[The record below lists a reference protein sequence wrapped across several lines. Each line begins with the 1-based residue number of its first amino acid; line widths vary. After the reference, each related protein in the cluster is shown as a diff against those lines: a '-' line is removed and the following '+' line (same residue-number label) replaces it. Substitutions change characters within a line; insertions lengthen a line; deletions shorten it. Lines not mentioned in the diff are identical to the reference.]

1 MKNGL
6 LNNKNAQRGPK
17 RRDARINIRVLES
30 DKAEWQRVAHQ
41 NEMTLVAWIEKTL
54 NCAIKA
60 EIKNE

>member
-6 LNNKNAQRGPK
+6 LNNKNAQRGPE

-30 DKAEWQRVAHQ
+30 DKTEWQRVAHQ